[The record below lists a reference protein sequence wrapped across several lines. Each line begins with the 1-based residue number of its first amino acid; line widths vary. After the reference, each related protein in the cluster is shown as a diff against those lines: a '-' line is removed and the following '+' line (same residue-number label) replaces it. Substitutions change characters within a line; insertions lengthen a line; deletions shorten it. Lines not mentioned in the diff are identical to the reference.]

1 MPREPGHESSAP
13 LLRKQVVKSIAEG
26 RESACKRVRFLIA
39 ARLESLNA
47 LELR

>member
-1 MPREPGHESSAP
+1 MSLMSLVSC
-13 LLRKQVVKSIAEG
+13 LLQVVKSIAEG